1 MGLPLIQAHA
11 LPSGAQTN
19 TQAAAMSR
27 LNANKTHNDMIKIK
41 GGRKYKKY
49 NGGAIQPPPATAS
62 SEHIVTS
69 LPTTGISNPSP
80 TTAGGTWKGINI
92 TSANSTAQAALDK
105 AAAPATM
112 PVKGGSRK
120 GRKSRK
126 GMKSRKSRK
135 GRKTR
140 KTRRHRK

>member
-1 MGLPLIQAHA
+1 MGLIAP
-11 LPSGAQTN
+11 PT
-19 TQAAAMSR
+19 TYAMSGSTPKLSAIIDSKAGAEK
-27 LNANKTHNDMIKIK
+27 LNMLGNTA
-41 GGRKYKKY
+41 GGKRRRPRRVGGSTLTVPIVSAPY
-49 NGGAIQPPPATAS
+49 NSPSPLNTTN
-62 SEHIVTS
+62 V
-69 LPTTGISNPSP
+69 TTGIY
-80 TTAGGTWKGINI
+80 A

-105 AAAPATM
+105 AATPATM

>member
-1 MGLPLIQAHA
+1 MGLPLIQAYPFK
-11 LPSGAQTN
+11 LGAQTAA
-19 TQAAAMSR
+19 QQAAMSR
-27 LNANKTHNDMIKIK
+27 LNANKTQNDMTNISK

-49 NGGAIQPPPATAS
+49 NGGTIQIAK
-62 SEHIVTS
+62 
-69 LPTTGISNPSP
+69 LPNTGISNPGP

-92 TSANSTAQAALDK
+92 TSAKSNAQSALDK
-105 AAAPATM
+105 VAAPATM